1 MRNCVLE
8 RLILIKYHK
17 LEVGRF
23 HSLAFLKLLLSEFS
37 IFLTC
42 FSVLERAVS
51 VDIEIITVGIVKI
64 VIFNTLSGWIF
75 ELVERKIG
83 IKLRISVQS
92 LISHQWS
99 FTGVLLTVKASFL

>member
-1 MRNCVLE
+1 MWMRNLVLE

-23 HSLAFLKLLLSEFS
+23 HSLAFLKLLLSQFS

-42 FSVLERAVS
+42 FSVLERAVGI
-51 VDIEIITVGIVKI
+51 DIKIITVRIVKI
-64 VIFNTLSGWIF
+64 VIFNTLSWGIF

-83 IKLRISVQS
+83 IKLRISVQTV
-92 LISHQWS
+92 IPHQWGS
-99 FTGVLLTVKASFL
+99 TVKASYL